1 MKKGNRTMW
10 GWFSGVGAWI
20 IRLIRPTTQFAT
32 DDMGRKHY
40 LTEWVLILMVAALL
54 LFTLLVAAGW
64 IMGIFTWGDLTIMLA
79 LDAPTLVCWML
90 VRRGRWRWGS
100 YLAPVL
106 MLGLGMFGSLNG
118 WSTLFVIFYGL
129 AILLAGMLIGNWAQW
144 AMVGLC
150 IVAHTG
156 LAGIYEPRPLSDQL
170 AIIITLS
177 GGFVGI
183 ALLQWFST
191 RQLQL
196 ALLQARA
203 TTADL
208 RVEVAERQ
216 QAEATLRESEQRLR
230 LIFESAFD
238 GISVHR
244 ESHDGTRILEDCNEQ
259 YARMAGRTKEELLSV
274 GDTRRYQRS
283 LEVDQGAYVREL
295 WSQQPHH
302 GIFSWNRPDGQDN
315 TVEYTAVSVPF
326 GDELLVIDIDR
337 DITEHIQATCER
349 EALVADLEAKNA
361 ELERFTYTVSHD
373 LKSPLITISG
383 FVGFLEQDTQ
393 AGNLER
399 VKEDIVQINSA
410 VARMQHLLNEL
421 LELSRIGRIMNPPE
435 EVSFEV
441 IAREAVELVHGQIE
455 ARGVKVMIAPD
466 LPTVHGDRAR
476 LVEVL
481 QNLVD
486 NACKFMGD
494 QSHPQIEIGAW
505 QDDGETIFY
514 VRDNGIG
521 IDVQYHE
528 KVFGLFDKL
537 DPQSEGTGVGLALVK
552 RIVETHGGR
561 IWIES
566 EVGAGSTF
574 CFTLAETR

>member
-1 MKKGNRTMW
+1 MW
-10 GWFSGVGAWI
+10 GRISGFGARI
-20 IRLIRPTTQFAT
+20 IRLIRPKTHFAT
-32 DDMGRKHY
+32 DDIGRKQY
-40 LTEWVLILMVAALL
+40 LTEWVLILMVTALS

-64 IMGIFTWGDLTIMLA
+64 IIGVFAWIDVAIMLA
-79 LDAPTLVCWML
+79 LDAPSILCWAL
-90 VRRGRWRWGS
+90 ARRGRWQWGS

-106 MLGLGMFGSLNG
+106 MFGLGAFGSSIG
-118 WSTLFVIFYGL
+118 WHTSFVVFYGL
-129 AILLAGMLIGNWAQW
+129 AILLTGILIGNRAQW
-144 AMVGLC
+144 VMVGLC
-150 IVAHTG
+150 IITHIG
-156 LAGIYEPRPLSDQL
+156 LAGAYEPRPLDDQL
-170 AIIITLS
+170 AVAITLS

-196 ALLQARA
+196 ALVRARA

-274 GDTRRYQRS
+274 GDTRHFQRP
-283 LEVDQGAYVREL
+283 LDTDQEAYVWAVWNR
-295 WSQQPHH
+295 QPHH
-302 GIFSWNRPDGQDN
+302 GIFSWNRPDGRDN
-315 TVEYTAVSVPF
+315 IVEYAAVSVPF
-326 GDELLVIDIDR
+326 GDELLIIGIDR
-337 DITEHIQATCER
+337 DITERIQATRER
-349 EALVADLEAKNA
+349 EALVADLEIKNT

-383 FVGFLEQDTQ
+383 FAGFLEQDAM
-393 AGNLER
+393 AGNVEQVR
-399 VKEDIVQINSA
+399 QDIIYIDDA
-410 VARMQHLLNEL
+410 ITKMQRLLSEL
-421 LELSRIGRIMNPPE
+421 LELSRIGRLMNPPE
-435 EVSFEV
+435 EVAFEA
-441 IAREAVELVHGQIE
+441 IAREAIALVQGRIT
-455 ARGVKVMIAPD
+455 ARGVEVVIAPG

-476 LVEVL
+476 LVEVV
-481 QNLVD
+481 QNLID

-494 QSHPQIEIGAW
+494 HPHPQIDIGAR
-505 QDDGETIFY
+505 QDGGEAVFY

-521 IDVQYHE
+521 IDPRYHDQ
-528 KVFGLFDKL
+528 VFGLFNKL
-537 DPQSEGTGVGLALVK
+537 DSTGEGTGIGLALVK

-566 EVGAGSTF
+566 EVGTGSTF
-574 CFTLAETR
+574 CFTLAGIR